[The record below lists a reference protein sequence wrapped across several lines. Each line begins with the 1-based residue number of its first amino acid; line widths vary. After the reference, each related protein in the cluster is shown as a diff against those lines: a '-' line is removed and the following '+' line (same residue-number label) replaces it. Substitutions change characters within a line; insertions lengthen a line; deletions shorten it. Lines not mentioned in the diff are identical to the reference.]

1 MILSQFQFLILAVAA
16 LGLAESAPAQGRNAV
31 EVVNS
36 EFSTWPDGGY
46 SYSYE
51 LSDGSYKDEYAYL
64 KQVGDQS
71 ILVVSGSYGYTGDDG
86 KIYRVRYTSDE
97 NGFHAS
103 GDHLP
108 DTGTDVAPP
117 PIAAAVPP
125 ALEISPSLVATLVG

>member
-1 MILSQFQFLILAVAA
+1 MAA
-16 LGLAESAPAQGRNAV
+16 FGFADCAPAQDRNAV
-31 EVVNS
+31 EVVKY
-36 EFSTWPDGGY
+36 EFNPSPDGGY

-51 LSDGSYKDEYAYL
+51 LSDGSFKEEYAYQ

-86 KIYRVRYTSDE
+86 KLYRVRYTSDE
-97 NGFHAS
+97 NGFLAS

-117 PIAAAVPP
+117 PIAAAPP
-125 ALEISPSLVATLVG
+125 PLAGISPSLVATLVG